1 MVTVT
6 NYKERESKDGRKF
19 LTLELTGGVEMVQSQ
34 TTGQWYAT
42 VRKTSIPCTFTEVIA
57 KQLIGTQMQ
66 GSIVKQEVEPYEYTN
81 QRTGE
86 ILKLNYNYAYQPT
99 LNAELVGS
107 QRVSEMA

>member
-34 TTGQWYAT
+34 TNGQWYAT
-42 VRKTSIPCTFTEVIA
+42 MRKTSIPCTFSEELA

-66 GSIVKQEVEPYEYTN
+66 GNIVKQEVEPYEYTN

-86 ILKLNYNYAYQPT
+86 VLKLNYNYSFQP
-99 LNAELVGS
+99 NQSEELIGS
-107 QRVSEMA
+107 QKVSEMA